1 MTARVALGNHLGVIE
16 FHFTHGRLIHND
28 AELARIDGDAR
39 LTVGTRELQI
49 VRTRP
54 HGWHYGV
61 EDHATEQLICR
72 FDPLLVRRGGG
83 LRSAQATVK
92 LRGLPLRPR
101 SWRFTTEA
109 GRRIEVSSTLS
120 PSEPLKFAL
129 RLRSEDSI
137 AQIPNAPIVL
147 ALGCWLVVNWE
158 STPAGSV
165 ADPASVP
172 WGASI

>member
-1 MTARVALGNHLGVIE
+1 LAVVELR
-16 FHFTHGRLIHND
+16 FTQGRLLQRD
-28 AELARIDGDAR
+28 SELARVDPDAS
-39 LTVGTRELQI
+39 LTAGARELQI

-61 EDHATEQLICR
+61 EDYAGEQLICR

-83 LRSAQATVK
+83 LHSAQATVK

-109 GRRIEVSSTLS
+109 GRRIEVSST
-120 PSEPLKFAL
+120 AL
-129 RLRSEDSI
+129 LLRSEDSI

-147 ALGCWLVVNWE
+147 ALGCWLIVNWE
-158 STPAGSV
+158 NTPVASA

-172 WGASI
+172 WGAGF